1 MRHLR
6 PKQAEQQR
14 HPAATFLLTAA
25 AVGIMAKE
33 WACISGAAG
42 GCQAEVGTA
51 SAMAAA
57 GLCAALGGTPEQVE
71 EAAEIAME
79 HSLGMTC
86 DPVLGLVQV
95 PCIERNTMGATKA
108 LNAVCLVLRSPLTVR
123 RAMVGYD
130 DVLRIMNE

>member
-6 PKQAEQQR
+6 PKQPEGRR

-25 AVGIMAKE
+25 AVGILAKE
-33 WACISGAAG
+33 NACISGAAG

-51 SAMAAA
+51 TAMAAA

-71 EAAEIAME
+71 EAAEIALE

-86 DPVLGLVQV
+86 DPILGLVQV

-108 LNAVCLVLRSPLTVR
+108 VNAVCLVK
-123 RAMVGYD
+123 RAPSDKRQGLLGYD
-130 DVLRIMNE
+130 